1 MLPLP
6 LQVQEQDSLEIQ
18 EHIDYLYEWGGV
30 VVFAVMGVFY
40 FLPSIIALFRGK
52 KNVIAIMAL
61 NFFLGCTVVGW
72 VVSLVWSLSADAKP
86 HTVVVNQNSPKPEG
100 DHLERIAKLKKL
112 FDDGAISEQEFI
124 IEKNKLLKK

>member
-1 MLPLP
+1 MTPLFFLFQEPIELPEEFN
-6 LQVQEQDSLEIQ
+6 Q
-18 EHIDYLYEWGGV
+18 LYEWGGV
-30 VVFAVMGVFY
+30 IVIAAIIFFY

-61 NFFLGCTVVGW
+61 NFFLGCTVIGW

-86 HTVVVNQNSPKPEG
+86 HTVVVNQKQPQNQ
-100 DHLERIAKLKKL
+100 DNLEQLAKLKKL
-112 FDDGAISEQEFI
+112 LDDGAISEQEYI

>member
-1 MLPLP
+1 MTPLFLLLQESIELPEEFD
-6 LQVQEQDSLEIQ
+6 Q
-18 EHIDYLYEWGGV
+18 LYEWGGV
-30 VVFAVMGVFY
+30 IVFAVIGFFY

-86 HTVVVNQNSPKPEG
+86 HTVVVNQKQPQNQ
-100 DHLERIAKLKKL
+100 DNLERISKLKKL
-112 FDDGAISEQEFI
+112 LDDGAISEQEYI
-124 IEKNKLLKK
+124 IEKNKLLNK

>member
-1 MLPLP
+1 MTPLFLLFQESIELPEEFD
-6 LQVQEQDSLEIQ
+6 Q
-18 EHIDYLYEWGGV
+18 LYEWGGV
-30 VVFAVMGVFY
+30 IVFAIIGLFY

-86 HTVVVNQNSPKPEG
+86 HTVVVNQKQPQNQ
-100 DHLERIAKLKKL
+100 DNLERIAKLKKL
-112 FDDGAISEQEFI
+112 LDDGAISEQEYI
-124 IEKNKLLKK
+124 IEKNKLLKKQ

>member
-1 MLPLP
+1 MIKALFL
-6 LQVQEQDSLEIQ
+6 VQEAEAKLPGEFDQ
-18 EHIDYLYEWGGV
+18 LYGWGGIAVFV
-30 VVFAVMGVFY
+30 VIGLFY

-86 HTVVVNQNSPKPEG
+86 HTVVVNQSKETPMEDNL
-100 DHLERIAKLKKL
+100 DRISKLKNL
-112 FDDGAISEQEFI
+112 LDDGAISEQEFI
-124 IEKNKLLKK
+124 AQKNKYLNK